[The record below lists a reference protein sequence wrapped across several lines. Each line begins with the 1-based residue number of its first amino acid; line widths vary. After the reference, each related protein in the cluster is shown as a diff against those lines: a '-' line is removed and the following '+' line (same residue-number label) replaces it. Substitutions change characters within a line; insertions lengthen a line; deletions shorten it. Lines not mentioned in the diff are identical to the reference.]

1 MLLPLK
7 VDRTRVERLAE
18 VPFGRASF
26 EVGALISPR
35 TSCSCCCNN
44 IVEARICSQPSSGC
58 PVIFEVTHEVTGR
71 GLPKAFERP
80 ATCPLSPSTPA
91 EKAELMSILISAM
104 RLRPW
109 SPTRLPTPT
118 PLSSEPLKAS
128 ISISRNYRKRV
139 QL

>member
-44 IVEARICSQPSSGC
+44 IVEARICSQPGSGC
-58 PVIFEVTHEVTGR
+58 PVIFEVTHDVTVL
-71 GLPKAFERP
+71 GLPKGFVRKQCGNRKVVDNRNQRSISPPILLSSAQTPWVEVDLREYP
-80 ATCPLSPSTPA
+80 HQHLLHSSPS
-91 EKAELMSILISAM
+91 
-104 RLRPW
+104 RL
-109 SPTRLPTPT
+109 L
-118 PLSSEPLKAS
+118 
-128 ISISRNYRKRV
+128 
-139 QL
+139 

>member
-71 GLPKAFERP
+71 GLPKSFERP
-80 ATCPLSPSTPA
+80 ATCPLSPSTTDK
-91 EKAELMSILISAM
+91 EAELTTMLI
-104 RLRPW
+104 P
-109 SPTRLPTPT
+109 RLPARPFPPNKLLFRCTK
-118 PLSSEPLKAS
+118 SAS
-128 ISISRNYRKRV
+128 T
-139 QL
+139 